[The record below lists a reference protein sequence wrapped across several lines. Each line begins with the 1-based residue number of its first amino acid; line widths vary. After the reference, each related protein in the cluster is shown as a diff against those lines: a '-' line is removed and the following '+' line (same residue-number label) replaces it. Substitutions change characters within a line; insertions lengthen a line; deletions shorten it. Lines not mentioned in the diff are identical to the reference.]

1 MSKRKVILR
10 NCHTLILEPT
20 SLQLLP
26 YFRDF
31 VTFGFGSTPK
41 TAEVTRAMMSTGV
54 LPLLGL
60 QESKLILFLLS
71 PQDDLQQLSY
81 LYREKTDISLFFCLV
96 ISYCY
101 FLLAVPGESPQQGR
115 LGNTACD
122 SRPQQFETER
132 QVNSQHSSG
141 TVYDRLRCMVKE
153 SQFIVWL
160 TSYSLTVKYSYS
172 QCKQMKNVANNARID

>member
-1 MSKRKVILR
+1 MSVWHSQENRNHSANFKQAEFNPEKRGFYSCWRGYKSKGKTKGHWMSKRKVILR

-41 TAEVTRAMMSTGV
+41 TAEATRAMMSTGV

-101 FLLAVPGESPQQGR
+101 FLLAVPGESP
-115 LGNTACD
+115 
-122 SRPQQFETER
+122 
-132 QVNSQHSSG
+132 
-141 TVYDRLRCMVKE
+141 
-153 SQFIVWL
+153 
-160 TSYSLTVKYSYS
+160 
-172 QCKQMKNVANNARID
+172 